1 MPLQMTAL
9 KESVCVFVV
18 AVLWI
23 SESLWLSLSLSSLS
37 SPLLSQ
43 PNQTRPKKMLK
54 KHFVFT
60 YHILYS
66 EANPMV
72 RKFNT

>member
-1 MPLQMTAL
+1 
-9 KESVCVFVV
+9 
-18 AVLWI
+18 
-23 SESLWLSLSLSSLS
+23 
-37 SPLLSQ
+37 
-43 PNQTRPKKMLK
+43 MLK